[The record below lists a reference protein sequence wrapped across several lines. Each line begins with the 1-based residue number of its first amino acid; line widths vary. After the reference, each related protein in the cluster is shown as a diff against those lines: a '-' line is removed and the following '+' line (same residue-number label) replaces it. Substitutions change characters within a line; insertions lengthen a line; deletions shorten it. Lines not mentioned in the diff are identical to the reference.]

1 MSARPMGQRGQ
12 VIVISPNLRVF
23 AAALGGEVI
32 GKRVLCPGPGR
43 DPNDRSLSVRL
54 SEMSPDGFVV
64 LSRRGD
70 DLRACRAYVRRRLG
84 RAR

>member
-1 MSARPMGQRGQ
+1 MGQRGQ
-12 VIVISPNLRVF
+12 VIVISASLRVF

-54 SEMSPDGFVV
+54 SATDHDGFVT
-64 LSRRGD
+64 LSFAGD
-70 DLRACRAYVRRRLG
+70 DPGACRDHVRRKIG